1 MKKIK
6 VLIVIT
12 LLNSSSVFWSQVDKT
27 TYHSPLSIPLKLSA
41 SFGDIRPNH
50 FHMGVDFRTDG
61 KVGLSL
67 FSIEQGYVSRIKIT
81 PLGYGRVI
89 YVNHPNGVTSVYAH
103 CSGFEKSIQNI
114 VLAYQ
119 EKNQLN
125 EIDMTFTS
133 GEIPVTKGQLIAY
146 SGNSGNSS
154 GPHLHF
160 ELRDTKSE
168 SALHPLVHGFDI
180 SDIQA
185 PIPSKIYL
193 YPIDQNGYYLNQKK
207 ISIAVVK
214 SGVNYSIK
222 TGKIVLTSDFMEGTD
237 RVLIGIEGT
246 DKIGVDLSVCGL
258 FENELI
264 VGKNSIFHSRIDTV
278 SFDHNKLINDYC
290 DYSEYKRNKKKV
302 HKLIHKSS
310 NHLDIYKSTPL
321 QTIRLKGNDSI
332 PVVIKLTDAK
342 QNRSTLNFEIVFR
355 KELSAIVS
363 NSKPSTLY
371 LLPDSSYYFEEAG
384 NAIRFKPNALFE
396 PLKKTLVI
404 TKDKIQLGTAITPLN
419 DGASVSMSPIE
430 SAPIDK
436 QFIYLQGGK
445 EQKEALKTQVV
456 NGKLEAELTSLGTFK
471 VGTDLTAPTI
481 LPHNFSA
488 SDTSI
493 VKSSIQW
500 KVDDLKTSISSYN
513 LFIDGKWNV
522 IEYDKKNKLINYV
535 FEPLENGL
543 MNFQLILK
551 DACGNEVVWTKNIR
565 VN

>member
-6 VLIVIT
+6 VLFVIT

-41 SFGDIRPNH
+41 SFGDLRPNH
-50 FHMGVDFRTDG
+50 FHMGVDFSTGG

-103 CSGFEKSIQNI
+103 CSGFEKSIQKI

-214 SGVNYSIK
+214 SGVNYSIN
-222 TGKIVLTSDFMEGTD
+222 TRKIVLTSDFMEGTD

-264 VGKNSIFHSRIDTV
+264 VGENSIFHSRIDTV

-310 NHLDIYKSTPL
+310 NDLDIYKSAPL

-342 QNRSTLNFEIVFR
+342 QNTSILNFEMVFR
-355 KELSAIVS
+355 KELGAIVS
-363 NSKPSTLY
+363 NSKPSALY
-371 LLPDSSYYFEEAG
+371 FLPDSSYYIEEAG

-396 PLKKTLVI
+396 PLKKALLI
-404 TKDKIQLGTAITPLN
+404 TKDKIQLGTAITPVN
-419 DGASVSMSPIE
+419 DGASVSMRPIE

-436 QFIYLQGGK
+436 QYIYLQGEK
-445 EQKEALKTQVV
+445 EQKEALKTQVI
-456 NGKLEAELTSLGTFK
+456 NGKLEAEIPSLGTFK

-481 LPHNFSA
+481 LPNNFSA

-493 VKSSIQW
+493 AKSSIQW
-500 KVDDLKTSISSYN
+500 KVDDSKTSISSYN
-513 LFIDGKWNV
+513 LFIDGKWKV
-522 IEYDKKNKLINYV
+522 IEYDKKNKLINCV

-543 MNFQLILK
+543 INFKLILK
-551 DACGNEVVWTKNIR
+551 DVCGNEAVWTKNIR

>member
-6 VLIVIT
+6 VLFVIT

-103 CSGFEKSIQNI
+103 CSGFEKSIQKI

-133 GEIPVTKGQLIAY
+133 GEVPVTKGQLIAY

-214 SGVNYSIK
+214 SGVNYSIN
-222 TGKIVLTSDFMEGTD
+222 TRKIVLTSDFMEGTD

-264 VGKNSIFHSRIDTV
+264 VGENSIFHSRIDTV

-290 DYSEYKRNKKKV
+290 DYSEYKRNKKKI

-310 NHLDIYKSTPL
+310 NHLDIYKSAPL

-332 PVVIKLTDAK
+332 PIAIKLTDAK

-355 KELSAIVS
+355 KELGTIVS
-363 NSKPSTLY
+363 NSKPSTL
-371 LLPDSSYYFEEAG
+371 LGIPPCTQDPGWLFSGSPARKFETKS
-384 NAIRFKPNALFE
+384 RFFR
-396 PLKKTLVI
+396 
-404 TKDKIQLGTAITPLN
+404 
-419 DGASVSMSPIE
+419 
-430 SAPIDK
+430 
-436 QFIYLQGGK
+436 
-445 EQKEALKTQVV
+445 
-456 NGKLEAELTSLGTFK
+456 
-471 VGTDLTAPTI
+471 
-481 LPHNFSA
+481 
-488 SDTSI
+488 
-493 VKSSIQW
+493 
-500 KVDDLKTSISSYN
+500 ISG
-513 LFIDGKWNV
+513 F
-522 IEYDKKNKLINYV
+522 
-535 FEPLENGL
+535 
-543 MNFQLILK
+543 
-551 DACGNEVVWTKNIR
+551 
-565 VN
+565 

>member
-6 VLIVIT
+6 VLFVIT
-12 LLNSSSVFWSQVDKT
+12 LLNSYSIFWSQVNKT

-41 SFGDIRPNH
+41 SFGDLRPNH
-50 FHMGVDFRTDG
+50 FHMGVDFSTGG

-89 YVNHPNGVTSVYAH
+89 YVDHPNGVTSVYAH
-103 CSGFEKSIQNI
+103 CSGFEKSIQKI
-114 VLAYQ
+114 ILAYQ

-125 EIDMTFTS
+125 EVDITFTS

-168 SALHPLVHGFDI
+168 KALHPLVHGFDI
-180 SDIQA
+180 SDIHA

-214 SGVNYSIK
+214 SGENYSIK

-237 RVLIGIEGT
+237 RVLIGVEGT

-264 VGKNSIFHSRIDTV
+264 AGENSIFHSRIDTV

-290 DYSEYKRNKKKV
+290 DYAEYKRNKKKI

-310 NHLDIYKSTPL
+310 NHLDIYKSAPL

-342 QNRSTLNFEIVFR
+342 QNTSTLNFEMVFR
-355 KELSAIVS
+355 KELGTIDS
-363 NSKPSTLY
+363 NSKPSALF

-384 NAIRFKPNALFE
+384 NAIRFKPHALFE
-396 PLKKTLVI
+396 PVLKTLLI
-404 TKDKIQLGTAITPLN
+404 TKDKIQLGTAITPIYY
-419 DGASVSMSPIE
+419 GASVSMRPIE
-430 SAPIDK
+430 STPIDK
-436 QFIYLQGGK
+436 QYIYLLGEK
-445 EQKEALKTQVV
+445 EQKEALKTQVID
-456 NGKLEAELTSLGTFK
+456 GKLEAEITSLGTFK
-471 VGTDLTAPTI
+471 VSADLTAPTI

-493 VKSSIQW
+493 AKSAIQW
-500 KVDDLKTSISSYN
+500 KVDDLKTSISNYN
-513 LFIDGKWNV
+513 LFIDGKWKV
-522 IEYDKKNKLINYV
+522 IEYDKKNKLISCV

-551 DACGNEVVWTKNIR
+551 DVCGNEAVWTKNIR

>member
-6 VLIVIT
+6 VLFVIT
-12 LLNSSSVFWSQVDKT
+12 LLNSYSIFWSQVNKT

-41 SFGDIRPNH
+41 SFGDLRPNH
-50 FHMGVDFRTDG
+50 FHMGVDFSTGG

-89 YVNHPNGVTSVYAH
+89 YVDHPNGVTSVYAH
-103 CSGFEKSIQNI
+103 CSGFEKSIQKI
-114 VLAYQ
+114 ILAYQ

-125 EIDMTFTS
+125 EVDITFTS

-168 SALHPLVHGFDI
+168 KALHPLVHGFDI
-180 SDIQA
+180 SDVHA

-214 SGVNYSIK
+214 SGENYSIK

-237 RVLIGIEGT
+237 RVLIGVEGT

-264 VGKNSIFHSRIDTV
+264 AGENSIFHSRIDTV

-290 DYSEYKRNKKKV
+290 DYAEYKRNKKKI

-310 NHLDIYKSTPL
+310 NHLDIYKSAPL

-342 QNRSTLNFEIVFR
+342 QNTSTLNFEMVFR
-355 KELSAIVS
+355 KELGTIDS
-363 NSKPSTLY
+363 NSKPSALF

-384 NAIRFKPNALFE
+384 NAIRFKPHALFE
-396 PLKKTLVI
+396 PVLKTLLI
-404 TKDKIQLGTAITPLN
+404 TKDKIQLGTAITPIYY
-419 DGASVSMSPIE
+419 GASVSMRPIE
-430 SAPIDK
+430 STPIDK
-436 QFIYLQGGK
+436 QYIYLLGEK
-445 EQKEALKTQVV
+445 EQKEALKTQVID
-456 NGKLEAELTSLGTFK
+456 GKLEAEITSLGTFK
-471 VGTDLTAPTI
+471 VSADLTAPTI

-493 VKSSIQW
+493 AKSAIQW
-500 KVDDLKTSISSYN
+500 KVDDLKTSISNYN
-513 LFIDGKWNV
+513 LFIDGKWKV
-522 IEYDKKNKLINYV
+522 IEYDKKNKLISCV

-551 DACGNEVVWTKNIR
+551 DVCGNEAVWTKNIR

>member
-125 EIDMTFTS
+125 EVDITFTS
-133 GEIPVTKGQLIAY
+133 GAIPVTKGQLIAY

-214 SGVNYSIK
+214 SGVNYSIN
-222 TGKIVLTSDFMEGTD
+222 TRKIVLTSDFMEGTD
-237 RVLIGIEGT
+237 RVLIGLEGT

-264 VGKNSIFHSRIDTV
+264 VGENSIFHSRIDTV

-310 NHLDIYKSTPL
+310 NHLDIYKSAPL

-342 QNRSTLNFEIVFR
+342 QNTSTLNFEMVFR
-355 KELSAIVS
+355 KELGTIDS
-363 NSKPSTLY
+363 NSKPSALY
-371 LLPDSSYYFEEAG
+371 FLPDSSYYIEEAG

-404 TKDKIQLGTAITPLN
+404 TKDKIQLGTANTPLN

>member
-6 VLIVIT
+6 VLFVIT
-12 LLNSSSVFWSQVDKT
+12 LLNSSSIFWSQVDKT

-41 SFGDIRPNH
+41 SFGDLRPNH
-50 FHMGVDFRTDG
+50 FHMGVDFSTGG

-81 PLGYGRVI
+81 PLGYGRAI

-103 CSGFEKSIQNI
+103 CSGFEKSIQKI
-114 VLAYQ
+114 ILAYQ
-119 EKNQLN
+119 EKNQFN
-125 EIDMTFTS
+125 EVDITFTS
-133 GEIPVTKGQLIAY
+133 DEIPVTKGQLIAY

-168 SALHPLVHGFDI
+168 KALHPLVHGFDI
-180 SDIQA
+180 RDVHA

-214 SGVNYSIK
+214 SGVNYSIN
-222 TGKIVLTSDFMEGTD
+222 TRKIVLTSDFMEGTD

-264 VGKNSIFHSRIDTV
+264 VGENSIFHSRIDTV

-290 DYSEYKRNKKKV
+290 DYSEYKRNKKKI

-310 NHLDIYKSTPL
+310 NHLDIYKSAPL

-342 QNRSTLNFEIVFR
+342 QNTSTLNFEIVFR
-355 KELSAIVS
+355 KELGEMVS
-363 NSKPSTLY
+363 NTKPSALY

-396 PLKKTLVI
+396 PVLKTLVI
-404 TKDKIQLGTAITPLN
+404 TKDKIQLGTAITPLYY
-419 DGASVSMSPIE
+419 GASVSMRPIE
-430 SAPIDK
+430 STPIDK
-436 QFIYLQGGK
+436 QYIYLQGEK
-445 EQKEALKTQVV
+445 EQKEALKTQVI
-456 NGKLEAELTSLGTFK
+456 NGKLEAEITSLGTFK

-481 LPHNFSA
+481 FPHNFSA

-493 VKSSIQW
+493 AKSAIQW

-513 LFIDGKWNV
+513 LLINEKWKV
-522 IEYDKKNKLINYV
+522 LEYDKKNKLLIHV
-535 FEPLENGL
+535 FEASEKGL
-543 MNFQLILK
+543 INFKLQLK
-551 DACGNEVVWTKNIR
+551 DACGNEAVWTKNIR

>member
-6 VLIVIT
+6 VLFVIT
-12 LLNSSSVFWSQVDKT
+12 LLNSSSIFWSQVDKT

-103 CSGFEKSIQNI
+103 CSGFEKSIQKI

-185 PIPSKIYL
+185 PIPSKIHL

-214 SGVNYSIK
+214 SGVNYSIN
-222 TGKIVLTSDFMEGTD
+222 TRKIVLTSDFMEGTD

-264 VGKNSIFHSRIDTV
+264 VGENSIFHSRIDTV

-290 DYSEYKRNKKKV
+290 DYSEYKRNKKKI

-310 NHLDIYKSTPL
+310 NHLDIYKSAPL

-342 QNRSTLNFEIVFR
+342 QNTSTLNFEIVFR
-355 KELSAIVS
+355 KELGEMVS
-363 NSKPSTLY
+363 NTKPSALY

-384 NAIRFKPNALFE
+384 NAIRFNPHALIE
-396 PLKKTLVI
+396 PVLKTLVI
-404 TKDKIQLGTAITPLN
+404 TKDKIQLGTAITPLYY
-419 DGASVSMSPIE
+419 GASVSMRPIE
-430 SAPIDK
+430 STPIDK
-436 QFIYLQGGK
+436 QYIYLQGEK
-445 EQKEALKTQVV
+445 EQKEALKTQVI
-456 NGKLEAELTSLGTFK
+456 NGKLEAEITSLGTFK

-488 SDTSI
+488 SDTSMA
-493 VKSSIQW
+493 KSAIQW

-551 DACGNEVVWTKNIR
+551 DACGNEAVWTKNIR

>member
-6 VLIVIT
+6 VLFVII
-12 LLNSSSVFWSQVDKT
+12 LLNSSSIFWSQVDKT

-41 SFGDIRPNH
+41 SFGDLRPNH

-168 SALHPLVHGFDI
+168 KALHPLVHGFDI
-180 SDIQA
+180 RDVHA

-237 RVLIGIEGT
+237 RVLIGVEGT

-264 VGKNSIFHSRIDTV
+264 AGENSIFHSRIDTV

-290 DYSEYKRNKKKV
+290 DYSEYKRNKKKI

-310 NHLDIYKSTPL
+310 NHLDIYKSAPL

-342 QNRSTLNFEIVFR
+342 QNTSILNFEMVFR
-355 KELSAIVS
+355 KELGTIAS
-363 NSKPSTLY
+363 NSKPSALY
-371 LLPDSSYYFEEAG
+371 FLPDSSYYFEEAG

-396 PLKKTLVI
+396 PVLKTLVI
-404 TKDKIQLGTAITPLN
+404 TKDKIQLGTTITPLN

-445 EQKEALKTQVV
+445 EQ
-456 NGKLEAELTSLGTFK
+456 
-471 VGTDLTAPTI
+471 
-481 LPHNFSA
+481 
-488 SDTSI
+488 
-493 VKSSIQW
+493 
-500 KVDDLKTSISSYN
+500 
-513 LFIDGKWNV
+513 
-522 IEYDKKNKLINYV
+522 
-535 FEPLENGL
+535 
-543 MNFQLILK
+543 
-551 DACGNEVVWTKNIR
+551 
-565 VN
+565 

>member
-6 VLIVIT
+6 VLFVII

-41 SFGDIRPNH
+41 SFGDLRPNH

-103 CSGFEKSIQNI
+103 CSGFEKSIQKI

-125 EIDMTFTS
+125 EVDITFTS

-168 SALHPLVHGFDI
+168 KALHPLVHGLDI
-180 SDIQA
+180 RDVHA

-237 RVLIGIEGT
+237 RVLIGVEGT

-264 VGKNSIFHSRIDTV
+264 AGESSIFHSRIDTV

-290 DYSEYKRNKKKV
+290 DYSEYKRNKKKI

-310 NHLDIYKSTPL
+310 NHLDIYKSAPL

-342 QNRSTLNFEIVFR
+342 QNTSTLNFEMVFR
-355 KELSAIVS
+355 KELGTIDS
-363 NSKPSTLY
+363 NSKPSALY
-371 LLPDSSYYFEEAG
+371 LLPDSTYYFEEAG
-384 NAIRFKPNALFE
+384 NAIRFNPHALFE
-396 PLKKTLVI
+396 PVLKTLVI
-404 TKDKIQLGTAITPLN
+404 TKDKIQLGTAITPLYY
-419 DGASVSMSPIE
+419 GASVSMRPIE
-430 SAPIDK
+430 STPIDK
-436 QFIYLQGGK
+436 QYIYLQGEK
-445 EQKEALKTQVV
+445 EQKEALKTQVI
-456 NGKLEAELTSLGTFK
+456 NGKLEAEITSLGTFK
-471 VGTDLTAPTI
+471 VGTDLNAPTI

-488 SDTSI
+488 SDTSMA
-493 VKSSIQW
+493 KSAIQW
-500 KVDDLKTSISSYN
+500 KVDDLKTSISNYN
-513 LFIDGKWNV
+513 LFIDGKWKV
-522 IEYDKKNKLINYV
+522 IEYDKKNKLISCV

-543 MNFQLILK
+543 MNFKLILK
-551 DACGNEVVWTKNIR
+551 DVCGNEAVWTKNIR

>member
-1 MKKIK
+1 
-6 VLIVIT
+6 
-12 LLNSSSVFWSQVDKT
+12 
-27 TYHSPLSIPLKLSA
+27 
-41 SFGDIRPNH
+41 
-50 FHMGVDFRTDG
+50 MGVDFRTDG

-81 PLGYGRVI
+81 PLGYGRAI

-103 CSGFEKSIQNI
+103 CSGFEKSIQKI
-114 VLAYQ
+114 VLTYQ

-168 SALHPLVHGFDI
+168 RALHPLVHGFDI
-180 SDIQA
+180 SDIHA

-193 YPIDQNGYYLNQKK
+193 YPIDKNGYYLNQKK

-237 RVLIGIEGT
+237 RVLIGVEGT

-264 VGKNSIFHSRIDTV
+264 AGENSIFHSRIDTV

-290 DYSEYKRNKKKV
+290 DYSEYKRNKKKI

-310 NHLDIYKSTPL
+310 NDLDIYKSAPL
-321 QTIRLKGNDSI
+321 QTIQLRGNDSI
-332 PVVIKLTDAK
+332 PIAIKLTDAK
-342 QNRSTLNFEIVFR
+342 QNRSTLNFDIVFR
-355 KELSAIVS
+355 KELGTIVS
-363 NSKPSTLY
+363 TSKPSALY
-371 LLPDSSYYFEEAG
+371 FLPDSAYYIEEVG
-384 NAIRFKPNALFE
+384 NAIRFNPHALFE
-396 PLKKTLVI
+396 PFKKTLVI

-419 DGASVSMSPIE
+419 NGASVSMIPIE

-436 QFIYLQGGK
+436 QYIYLQGEK
-445 EQKEALKTQVV
+445 EQKEALKTQVI
-456 NGKLEAELTSLGTFK
+456 NGKLEAELPSLGTFK
-471 VGTDLTAPTI
+471 VGIDLTAPTI

-493 VKSSIQW
+493 VKSAIQW
-500 KVDDLKTSISSYN
+500 KVDDSKTSISSYN
-513 LFIDGKWNV
+513 LFIDGKWKV
-522 IEYDKKNKLINYV
+522 IEYDKKNKLINCV

-543 MNFQLILK
+543 MNFKLILK
-551 DACGNEVVWTKNIR
+551 DVCGNEAVWTKNIR

>member
-6 VLIVIT
+6 VLFVIT
-12 LLNSSSVFWSQVDKT
+12 LLNSSSIFWSQVDKT

-50 FHMGVDFRTDG
+50 FHMGVDFSTGG

-81 PLGYGRVI
+81 SLGYGRAI

-168 SALHPLVHGFDI
+168 KALHPLVHGFDI

-214 SGVNYSIK
+214 IGVNYSIK

-237 RVLIGIEGT
+237 RVLIGVEGT

-264 VGKNSIFHSRIDTV
+264 VGENSIFHSRIDTV

-290 DYSEYKRNKKKV
+290 DYSEYKRNKKKI

-310 NHLDIYKSTPL
+310 NHLDIYKSAPL

-396 PLKKTLVI
+396 PLKKALVI
-404 TKDKIQLGTAITPLN
+404 TKDKIQIGTAITPLN
-419 DGASVSMSPIE
+419 DGASVSMRPIE

-436 QFIYLQGGK
+436 QYIYLQGEK
-445 EQKEALKTQVV
+445 EQKEALKTQFI

-551 DACGNEVVWTKNIR
+551 DACGNEAVWTKNIR